1 MYKKKLTLLTVLLSA
16 TFLLGSCDSFD
27 SDQARGKHAAVFEQS
42 LAEKTTQILPK
53 DTPLSLEDCIRIAL
67 QHNLTVKSSE
77 IQTRIAKLER
87 KIAFSNFLPV
97 LDLNIQ
103 YTRFDPQQMIRF
115 GTMEVAMSDQKV
127 QEITW
132 QANMSI
138 WNPLTWLMYSMHVR
152 GEEIA
157 NIVHEYTK
165 QMTVANIAHEYT
177 EQMTV
182 LHVTILYFHCLSLQ
196 EVKSALE
203 SQLAFALALHKELQA
218 FEEEGLIAEWQA
230 EQAGVTVLARKND
243 IQRLQRAICQVK
255 ADLLS
260 AMGLA
265 PLSDISLQM
274 DMPLKPPQESLESLI
289 TEALISH
296 PELHIADRRV
306 AIEERKVE
314 LSITIFLPTLMG
326 FASNVDSSDS
336 FLTYSNYWVT
346 GLAGTLRVFDGF
358 ANVNT
363 YKLVREQ
370 RKDAYIR
377 REQAS
382 LALMIKVIKAY
393 LNLTNAE
400 EAMALAEQFHVVA
413 SKRFAEV
420 EEKWRE
426 GLVSSSEM
434 LSVTAERDN
443 AQMQAMATRFQHQI
457 SIATLINAMGKTE
470 TATEEQK
477 NED

>member
-1 MYKKKLTLLTVLLSA
+1 MHEKKLTLLTVLLTV
-16 TFLLGSCDSFD
+16 TFLFSGCDSFD
-27 SDQARGKHAAVFEQS
+27 GDQARIKHAAEFEQS
-42 LAEKTTQILPK
+42 LAEKTAKVLME
-53 DTPLSLEDCIRIAL
+53 DRPLRLEDCTRIAL
-67 QHNLTVKSSE
+67 QNNLAVKSSE

-87 KIAFSNFLPV
+87 KISFSNFLPV
-97 LDLNIQ
+97 LDLNYQ
-103 YTRFDPQQMIRF
+103 HTKFDPQLKRKF
-115 GTMEVAMSDQKV
+115 GTMEIAMSDQKV

-132 QANMSI
+132 QAQMSI
-138 WNPLTWLMYSMHVR
+138 FNPLTWLMYSMHVR

-157 NIVHEYTK
+157 NI
-165 QMTVANIAHEYT
+165 AHEYT
-177 EQMTV
+177 RQMTV
-182 LHVTILYFHCLSLQ
+182 LQVTILYFHCLSLQ

-203 SQLAFALALHKELQA
+203 SQLAFASALEEELRA

-230 EQAGVTVLARKND
+230 EQAGVMVLARKTD
-243 IQRLQRAICQVK
+243 IQRVQRAICQVK

-265 PLSDISLQM
+265 PLTDISLEM
-274 DMPLKPPQESLESLI
+274 DMPLQPPQEPLESLI

-296 PELHIADRRV
+296 PEAHIADRQV

-314 LSITIFLPTLMG
+314 LSISVFLPTIMG
-326 FASNVDSSDS
+326 FASYVDSSDS
-336 FLTYSNYWVT
+336 FLKYSNYWMT

-358 ANVNT
+358 ANINA

-382 LALMIKVIKAY
+382 LALMIKLVKAY
-393 LNLTNAE
+393 LNMTNAE
-400 EAMALAEQFHVVA
+400 AEMVLAEKFQGVV
-413 SKRFAEV
+413 SKRFTEI

-434 LSVTAERDN
+434 LNVTAERDS
-443 AQMQAMATRFQHQI
+443 AQMQVMAARFQHQI
-457 SIATLINAMGKTE
+457 SIATLINSMGKTD
-470 TATEEQK
+470 TSVEEQ
-477 NED
+477 NNDD

>member
-1 MYKKKLTLLTVLLSA
+1 MYKYIVNLFTISLSGMLLFGGCS
-16 TFLLGSCDSFD
+16 SFD
-27 SDQARGKHAAVFEQS
+27 GDNARKDHAAAFEQS
-42 LAEKTTQILPK
+42 LMEKTAQILSE
-53 DTPLSLEDCIRIAL
+53 DTPLRLEDCIRIAL
-67 QHNLTVKSSE
+67 ENNLSVRSSE

-87 KIAFSNFLPV
+87 KISFGNFLPV
-97 LDLNIQ
+97 LDLNYQ
-103 YTRFDPQQMIRF
+103 HTSFDPQIKRKF
-115 GTMEVAMSDQKV
+115 GTMEIALSDRKV

-132 QANMSI
+132 QAQMSI
-138 WNPLTWLMYSMHVR
+138 FNPLTWLLYSMHVR

-157 NIVHEYTK
+157 NI
-165 QMTVANIAHEYT
+165 AHEYT
-177 EQMTV
+177 RQMTV
-182 LHVTILYFHCLSLQ
+182 LQVTILYFHCLSLQ

-203 SQLAFALALHKELQA
+203 SQVTFASALEEELRA

-230 EQAGVTVLARKND
+230 EQAGVMLLARETD
-243 IQRLQRAICQVK
+243 IQRVQRAICQVK

-265 PLSDISLQM
+265 PLTDISLKM
-274 DMPLKPPQESLESLI
+274 DMPLQPPQEPLESLI
-289 TEALISH
+289 TDALISH
-296 PELHIADRRV
+296 PEAHIADRKV

-314 LSITIFLPTLMG
+314 LSISVFLPTVMG
-326 FASNVDSSDS
+326 FASYVDSSDS
-336 FLTYSNYWVT
+336 FLTYSNYWMT

-358 ANVNT
+358 ANINA

-382 LALMIKVIKAY
+382 LALMVKVVKAY
-393 LNLTNAE
+393 LNMANAE
-400 EAMALAEQFHVVA
+400 AEMVLAEKFQGVA
-413 SKRFAEV
+413 SKRFAEF

-434 LSVTAERDN
+434 LSVTAERN
-443 AQMQAMATRFQHQI
+443 SAQMQVMAARFQHQI
-457 SIATLINAMGKTE
+457 SIATLINAMGKTD
-470 TATEEQK
+470 ASVEEQN

>member
-1 MYKKKLTLLTVLLSA
+1 MRMKNPTLLALVFFGILLFDGCS
-16 TFLLGSCDSFD
+16 SFD
-27 SDQARGKHAAVFEQS
+27 GDKVRMEDVAAFEQS
-42 LAEKTTQILPK
+42 LKERTAQALT
-53 DTPLSLEDCIRIAL
+53 DGTPLRLEDCIRIAL
-67 QHNLTVKSSE
+67 ENNLSVKSSE

-97 LDLNIQ
+97 LDLNYQ
-103 YTRFDPQQMIRF
+103 YTRFDPQLMRKF
-115 GTMEVAMSDQKV
+115 GTMEVAMSDQKI

-138 WNPLTWLMYSMHVR
+138 WNPLTWFMYSMHVR

-165 QMTVANIAHEYT
+165 QMI
-177 EQMTV
+177 V
-182 LHVTILYFHCLSLQ
+182 LHVTMLYFHCLSLQ
-196 EVKSALE
+196 EIKSAMESQIAFASALE
-203 SQLAFALALHKELQA
+203 KEMQA
-218 FEEEGLIAEWQA
+218 FKEEGMIAQWQA
-230 EQAGVTVLARKND
+230 EQAGVMLLARRND
-243 IQRLQRAICQVK
+243 IQRVQRAICQVK

-274 DMPLKPPQESLESLI
+274 DMPLKPPQEPLESLV

-314 LSITIFLPTLMG
+314 LSIFVFLPTLTG
-326 FASNVDSSDS
+326 FASYVDSSDS
-336 FLTYSNYWVT
+336 FLKYSDYWVT

-358 ANVNT
+358 ANINK

-370 RKDAYIR
+370 RKDAFIR

-393 LNLTNAE
+393 LNLTNAKE
-400 EAMALAEQFHVVA
+400 EMALAEQFHAVA
-413 SKRFAEV
+413 SKRFAEI

-434 LSVTAERDN
+434 LNATAERDN
-443 AQMQAMATRFQHQI
+443 AQMHVMATRFQHQV

-470 TATEEQK
+470 TAVEEQK
-477 NED
+477 HEG

>member
-1 MYKKKLTLLTVLLSA
+1 MHKKKLTLLTVLLSA
-16 TFLLGSCDSFD
+16 TFLLGGCDSFD

-67 QHNLTVKSSE
+67 QHNLSVKSSE
-77 IQTRIAKLER
+77 IQTRIANLER

-97 LDLNIQ
+97 LDLNYQ
-103 YTRFDPQQMIRF
+103 YTRFDPQLMRQF

-132 QANMSI
+132 QAQMSI
-138 WNPLTWLMYSMHVR
+138 FNPLTWLMHSMHVR
-152 GEEIA
+152 GEEI
-157 NIVHEYTK
+157 
-165 QMTVANIAHEYT
+165 ANIAHEYT

-393 LNLTNAE
+393 LNLVNAE
-400 EAMALAEQFHVVA
+400 EAMALSEQFHAVA
-413 SKRFAEV
+413 SKRFAEI

-434 LSVTAERDN
+434 LSVIAERDN
-443 AQMQAMATRFQHQI
+443 AQMQVMATRFQHQI

>member
-1 MYKKKLTLLTVLLSA
+1 MHIYNFRLLAFLFSVMLLFGGCS
-16 TFLLGSCDSFD
+16 SFD
-27 SDQARGKHAAVFEQS
+27 GDKARKDHAAAFEQS
-42 LAEKTTQILPK
+42 LKEKTAQFLP
-53 DTPLSLEDCIRIAL
+53 DGTPLRLEDCIRIAL
-67 QHNLTVKSSE
+67 ENNLSVKSSE

-97 LDLNIQ
+97 LDLNYQ
-103 YTRFDPQQMIRF
+103 YTRFDPQLMRQF
-115 GTMEVAMSDQKV
+115 GAMEVAMSDQKV

-132 QANMSI
+132 QAQMSI
-138 WNPLTWLMYSMHVR
+138 FNPLTWLMYSMHVR

-157 NIVHEYTK
+157 NI
-165 QMTVANIAHEYT
+165 AHEYT
-177 EQMTV
+177 QQMTV
-182 LHVTILYFHCLSLQ
+182 LHVTVLYFHCLSLQ

-203 SQLAFALALHKELQA
+203 SQLAFASALHKELQA
-218 FEEEGLIAEWQA
+218 FEEEGLVAEWQA
-230 EQAGVTVLARKND
+230 EQAGLMVLARKTD
-243 IQRLQRAICQVK
+243 IQRVQRAIRQVK

-260 AMGLA
+260 VMGLA

-274 DMPLKPPQESLESLI
+274 DMPLRPPQEPLESLV
-289 TEALISH
+289 TDALISH

-314 LSITIFLPTLMG
+314 LSVRIFLPTLMG

-336 FLTYSNYWVT
+336 FLKYSNYWVT

-370 RKDAYIR
+370 RKDAYVR

-382 LALMIKVIKAY
+382 LALMIKVIKAF

-400 EAMALAEQFHVVA
+400 EAMALAKQFHVVA

-426 GLVSSSEM
+426 GLVSFSEM

-443 AQMQAMATRFQHQI
+443 AQMQVMATRFQHQI
-457 SIATLINAMGKTE
+457 SIASLINAMGKTKM
-470 TATEEQK
+470 AVEEHD